1 MVTGASLFVVKIAF
15 GQAVHNA
22 DKAFNKASFPCHK
35 QTVITYHVIKVWEKI
50 KKKPRYKK
58 L

>member
-35 QTVITYHVIKVWEKI
+35 QTVITYHVIKV
-50 KKKPRYKK
+50 
-58 L
+58 